1 MSSFWVSSF
10 PRLAPFAHYMKQISL
25 FLSRR
30 INQNTDQIISISIA
44 IVYLWFGALKFFSG
58 LSPAEQLA
66 QKTISELTFNL
77 IPPDIAILLL
87 AIWEVAIGILLIA
100 NLFKRTV
107 LFLALVHILL
117 TFTPFIFFPDL
128 VFTEAPFGLTL
139 LGQYII
145 KNLIILGVLVVLISR
160 RKQS

>member
-1 MSSFWVSSF
+1 MSSFWATGF
-10 PRLAPFAHYMKQISL
+10 PRLAAFAHHMKQISY

-30 INQNTDQIISISIA
+30 INQNTDQIVSISIA
-44 IVYLWFGALKFFSG
+44 IIYLWFGALKFFSG

-66 QKTISELTFNL
+66 QNTISELTFNL
-77 IPPDIAILLL
+77 IPADIAILLL
-87 AIWEVAIGILLIA
+87 AFWEVAIRVLLIG

-107 LFLALVHILL
+107 LFLALLHILL

-128 VFTEAPFGLTL
+128 VFTEVPFGLTL

-145 KNLIILGVLVVLISR
+145 KNLIILGVLLVLIGR
-160 RKQS
+160 RKQF